1 MTPVDLLSH
10 LAVQVRHDPVLALAN
25 VVVWLDP
32 AWDADQNVFEDDS
45 DEQAWWIVRQNF
57 PSLYAEVIQLL
68 RNGATRADIERRIC
82 TTLTQMG
89 IEINELEEMA
99 YGIPLTA
106 VGVNISTLET
116 YDTHPDLKAIVELFG
131 IQPDENVFGVV
142 ISDSV
147 FQTGRRMVETLS
159 HHAACEWRQVGMA
172 LAWVFS
178 CSGNSLIDY
187 DMDELYEMESLEWTQ
202 TDIAFA
208 IEMIAEAD
216 RMMAEV
222 VAGLVLL
229 EKDAYRQDLKRM
241 IRKGMRHDELNA
253 TNVECA

>member
-1 MTPVDLLSH
+1 MNPLPLMNLLA
-10 LAVQVRHDPVLALAN
+10 LQVRHDPVLALAN

-45 DEQAWWIVRQNF
+45 DEQALWIVRQNF

-68 RNGATRADIERRIC
+68 RNGPTHADIERRIC

-89 IEINELEEMA
+89 IEINALEDMA

-106 VGVNISTLET
+106 VGVNISSLET
-116 YDTHPDLKAIVELFG
+116 YEIHPDLKAIVELFG
-131 IQPDENVFGVV
+131 LQPDENVFGVAIADV
-142 ISDSV
+142 A
-147 FQTGRRMVETLS
+147 FQTGRSIAETLS
-159 HHAACEWRQVGMA
+159 HHAEYEWRQVGMA
-172 LAWVFS
+172 LAWIFS

-187 DMDELYEMESLEWTQ
+187 DMDELYEMESLEWTPH
-202 TDIAFA
+202 DIAFA

-222 VAGLVLL
+222 VAGLALL
-229 EKDAYRQDLKRM
+229 EQDNYRQRLKTM
-241 IRKGMRHDELNA
+241 IRRGVRHD
-253 TNVECA
+253 

>member
-1 MTPVDLLSH
+1 MTPVDLLTH
-10 LAVQVRHDPVLALAN
+10 LSVQVRHDPVLALAN

-32 AWDADQNVFEDDS
+32 AWDAEQNVFEDDS

-57 PSLYAEVIQLL
+57 PTLYAEVIQLL
-68 RNGATRADIERRIC
+68 RNGATRADIGRRIC
-82 TTLTQMG
+82 TTLTQLG
-89 IEINELEEMA
+89 IEINALEEMA

-106 VGVNISTLET
+106 VGVNISTLDTYET
-116 YDTHPDLKAIVELFG
+116 YPDLKAIVELFG
-131 IQPDENVFGVV
+131 LQPDENVYGVA
-142 ISDSV
+142 ISDV
-147 FQTGRRMVETLS
+147 AFQTGRRMAETLS
-159 HHAACEWRQVGMA
+159 HHAEWEWRQVGMA

-187 DMDELYEMESLEWTQ
+187 DMDELYEMESLEWTP

-222 VAGLVLL
+222 VAGLAVL
-229 EKDAYRQDLKRM
+229 EHNSYRQDLKRM
-241 IRKGMRHDELNA
+241 IRKGVRHD
-253 TNVECA
+253 